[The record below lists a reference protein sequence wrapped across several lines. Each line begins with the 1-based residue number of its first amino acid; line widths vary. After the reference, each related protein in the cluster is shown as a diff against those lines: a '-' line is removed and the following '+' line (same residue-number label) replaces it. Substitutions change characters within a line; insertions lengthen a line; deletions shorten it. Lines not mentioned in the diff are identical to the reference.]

1 MRRKEP
7 YGTARVVQHFQLTE
21 LRPSIHP
28 SAHSTLVV
36 LPLLLLRYILYFL
49 RRGRWREKTF
59 VRFWLDG
66 YRSSSRRSSSGGS
79 ILNQRSPVFLFQSFH
94 FPRCSVPMPVGRKR
108 MEGGKKISGNVHY
121 RKMLLAFIYVRYS
134 RFTFPTTWSPHYLAK
149 RYVSTLVYSV
159 ITNAT
164 QIYSAFLIFPKWLF
178 FLISLVRT
186 RGFYIRIFPY
196 DMCFQ

>member
-108 MEGGKKISGNVHY
+108 MEGGKKSREMFIIERCCSLLYTFDIAVLRFRPPDLRITWLNVMY
-121 RKMLLAFIYVRYS
+121 RL
-134 RFTFPTTWSPHYLAK
+134 
-149 RYVSTLVYSV
+149 
-159 ITNAT
+159 
-164 QIYSAFLIFPKWLF
+164 
-178 FLISLVRT
+178 
-186 RGFYIRIFPY
+186 
-196 DMCFQ
+196 